1 MEGIGKMKEMKL
13 QGAEL
18 FLRYLLFAPR
28 TDSDRTST
36 GNQFDAQAALMR
48 AKRTVQSPLPVM
60 KCGKGVVRNKAIR
73 IMSGHICANI
83 AVLHPESLFPRCTG
97 ALALLLALFV
107 FQPQVFGTEV
117 PEGFPQKRSG
127 SEAYYTSY
135 NQSLYPGI
143 VTEKSQNGIPGS
155 HSNTPKNW
163 LLKFMTAG
171 GIGFFAAL
179 LFVIGLNLP
188 FLIITLFWK

>member
-1 MEGIGKMKEMKL
+1 MKEMKL

-60 KCGKGVVRNKAIR
+60 KCGKGVMRNKAIR

-97 ALALLLALFV
+97 ALALLLLLLCFQPLLLNADSTGTAFHPDTESYSKADADQQALNELILHEKVQDCLNELNHSKSPCAVQYIFGFGLITGFV
-107 FQPQVFGTEV
+107 FGIMFVPSILRVFSIIA
-117 PEGFPQKRSG
+117 KR
-127 SEAYYTSY
+127 
-135 NQSLYPGI
+135 
-143 VTEKSQNGIPGS
+143 K
-155 HSNTPKNW
+155 
-163 LLKFMTAG
+163 
-171 GIGFFAAL
+171 
-179 LFVIGLNLP
+179 
-188 FLIITLFWK
+188 